1 MSLRLFGTMLSFA
14 LILSGGV
21 AQVALAQP
29 PSGARAEGA
38 MPGGMRVP
46 ELEEAIARLRAGD
59 TEGGLAKIRAAV
71 QKRPELS
78 APQVILAQW
87 HASVNQTSA
96 ARAAL
101 EQAVIELPT
110 DPEPYL
116 ILGEMAL
123 RGRQVTEAGLLFE
136 KVNEM
141 LKTSKD
147 TSKRRMQLK
156 QRAVVGLA
164 AVAESR
170 MNWKAAGDYLQ
181 ELLTDDPKN
190 ALALQQL
197 GRILFHQKKLEQALE
212 KLREAV
218 KINEELLTPEAELA
232 RLFQQAGDLPN
243 SSKYMVAA
251 IKANP
256 RDYKTR
262 LVAAQWS
269 FETNS
274 FENAEKQAEAALQ
287 LDPESLDAKYLR
299 GTAALFLKKY
309 DVAESWLQK
318 AHLQS
323 PSHLATITNLAL
335 ALVEQKDE
343 TKRQLAQEYIELI
356 SRGYTDVSEVMST
369 RGWVLYRVGR
379 LEEAELALRKAFS
392 SGRPSPDSFYYFAR
406 LRVDRGH
413 KEEARQMLEAALR
426 LPGVFCWRQECEALL
441 AQLKK

>member
-1 MSLRLFGTMLSFA
+1 MSLRLFGTILSF
-14 LILSGGV
+14 ILVISGGS
-21 AQVALAQP
+21 ACITLAQP
-29 PSGARAEGA
+29 PSGGKSDSTL
-38 MPGGMRVP
+38 PGGMRVP
-46 ELEEAIARLRAGD
+46 ELDEAIARLRAGD
-59 TEGGLAKIRAAV
+59 TEGGIAKIRAAV

-78 APQVILAQW
+78 SAQVILAQW
-87 HASVNQTSA
+87 YASVNQTAA

-101 EQAVIELPT
+101 EQAVVESPS

-116 ILGEMAL
+116 VLGEMAI
-123 RGRQVTEAGLLFE
+123 RGHQVTEAGLLFE

-147 TSKRRMQLK
+147 TSKRRTQLK
-156 QRAVVGLA
+156 QRAVIGLA

-170 MNWKAAGDYLQ
+170 MNWNAAGDCLQ
-181 ELLTDDPKN
+181 ELLTEDPKN
-190 ALALQQL
+190 ALALQQW
-197 GRILFHQKKLEQALE
+197 GRVLFHQRKPDLALE

-218 KINEELLTPEAELA
+218 KINENLLTPEAELA
-232 RLFQQAGDLPN
+232 RLYQQVGDLAN
-243 SSKYMVAA
+243 SGKYMVAA

-335 ALVEQKDE
+335 ALVEQNDDAK
-343 TKRQLAQEYIELI
+343 KQLAQEYVELI
-356 SRGYTDVSEVMST
+356 SRGYTDVIEVMST

-392 SGRPSPDSFYYFAR
+392 SGRPSPDTFYYFGR
-406 LRVDRGH
+406 LMVDRGH
-413 KEEARQMLEAALR
+413 KEEARQMLETALR
-426 LPGVFCWRQECEALL
+426 RPGLFCWRQECEALL
-441 AQLKK
+441 GELKK